1 MSTEPY
7 PYDRRHLTRYSFVS
21 KGKRGAI
28 VKIVEFSP
36 TSNKQIINMGFGDLM
51 PDGSIDDES
60 NSNNNDLVKVM
71 ATMISIIKDFTNQ
84 YPSYKIV
91 FTGSSQKRNILYQRI
106 LRNYYIEFSRDF
118 TITALE
124 PTANGHYQEV
134 PFDMENKN
142 YYAFFI
148 KRK

>member
-7 PYDRRHLTRYSFVS
+7 PYDRRQLTRYSFVS

-36 TSNKQIINMGFGDLM
+36 TSNKQILNMGFGDLM

-71 ATMISIIKDFTNQ
+71 ATIISIIKDFTDQ

-91 FTGSSQKRNILYQRI
+91 FTGSSQKRNIIY
-106 LRNYYIEFSRDF
+106 
-118 TITALE
+118 
-124 PTANGHYQEV
+124 
-134 PFDMENKN
+134 
-142 YYAFFI
+142 
-148 KRK
+148 